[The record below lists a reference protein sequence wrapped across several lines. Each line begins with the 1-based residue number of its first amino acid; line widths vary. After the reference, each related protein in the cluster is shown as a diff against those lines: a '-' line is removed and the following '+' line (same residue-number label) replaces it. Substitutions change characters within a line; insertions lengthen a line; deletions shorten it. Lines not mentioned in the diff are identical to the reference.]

1 MPGSAETSPPEQK
14 VAALRGVSCVVLGG
28 GGFLGMNL
36 CRSLASCGARVRAF
50 GRRCLFPSDL
60 DGIEWCQ
67 GDFADGAALAAA
79 LDSCEIVF
87 HLIHTNTPQSA
98 NLDVPRDALQ
108 NVIPS
113 IALLE
118 ASRKLAVKR
127 VVFVSSGGTIYGSAK
142 DLPTPETA
150 PTNPISAYGIS
161 KLAIEKY
168 LALYEHLYDLSFR
181 VLRVANAFGPYQL
194 PIRNQ
199 GIIAAL
205 ISRALRDQETEIWGD
220 GSVVRDY
227 IFVDDVVDALH
238 RAALDQSDL
247 RIFNIGSGQ
256 GRSVRQV
263 VAAVES
269 QLGKKLRIKETA
281 SRAIDVPISLLAIQ
295 RAEET
300 LAWRPATPFEIGL
313 AATIDWWR
321 CRKQPGAR
329 AY

>member
-1 MPGSAETSPPEQK
+1 MRQNAEALQRERN
-14 VAALRGVSCVVLGG
+14 AMALRDVSCVVLGG
-28 GGFLGMNL
+28 GGFLGVNL

-50 GRRCLFPSDL
+50 GRRRFFSSDL
-60 DGIEWCQ
+60 DGVEWCQ
-67 GDFADGAALAAA
+67 GDFSDGAALAAA
-79 LDSCEIVF
+79 IGSCEIVF

-98 NLDVPRDALQ
+98 SLDAARDVQQ
-108 NVIPS
+108 NVVPS

-118 ASRKLAVKR
+118 ASRQRAVKR
-127 VVFVSSGGTIYGSAK
+127 VVFVSSGGIIYGPAK

-168 LALYEHLYDLSFR
+168 LALYEHLYGLSFR

-205 ISRALRDQETEIWGD
+205 ISGALRGQETEIWGD
-220 GSVVRDY
+220 GSIVRDY
-227 IFVDDVVDALH
+227 VFADDIVDALH
-238 RAALDQSDL
+238 RAAVDQSDL

-256 GRSVRQV
+256 GRSVRDV
-263 VAAVES
+263 IASIEA
-269 QLGKKLRIKETA
+269 QLDKKLRIKA
-281 SRAIDVPISLLAIQ
+281 GPARPIDVPISVLATQ
-295 RAEET
+295 RAKDT
-300 LAWRPATPFEIGL
+300 LGWQPATPFEQGL

-321 CRKQPGAR
+321 RR
-329 AY
+329 E